1 MLPSFYHQILEKYL
15 TPAQLLTLQMLV
27 WLLQSQKQVRIE
39 RLAATLPLPIL
50 QSSRRRHIQRFLQ
63 IKALSILVLW
73 FPIVKEVI
81 SRQFTAGSQLVI
93 ALDRTQWKEY
103 NVLMVSAIV
112 QKRAFPIFWT
122 LLDKQGASN
131 LAEQQQ
137 VLRPVIRLLKRY
149 KLALVGDREFHSIEL
164 AQWLHRQRLSFVLR
178 QKCSTTFR
186 EKRQFFQPLDS
197 IPVQPGIHLFYPK
210 ISFTQKKGFSRFNLV
225 ASWKRKYRG
234 KQEDEPWYLL
244 TNLPDL
250 KSAIGVYSKRYGIEA
265 MFKDCKTGG
274 YNLEGCQASP
284 DKLIALMIVI
294 ALAMTSAWLK
304 GKKTQLQGQEKY
316 VCRLSEPDRNRKRH
330 SKFWIGLYGENWL
343 IAFDYCQEW
352 VDSMLSLVRNKK
364 SFYQKGLRAIKL
376 IGQAL

>member
-1 MLPSFYHQILEKYL
+1 MLPSFYRQILEKYL

-149 KLALVGDREFHSIEL
+149 KLVLVGDREFHSIEL

-186 EKRQFFQPLDS
+186 ERRQPFQPLDS

-210 ISFTQKKGFSRFNLV
+210 VSFTQKQGFSRFNLV
-225 ASWKRKYRG
+225 ASGQRKYRG

-250 KSAIGVYSKRYGIEA
+250 KSASGVYSKRYGIEA

-304 GKKTQLQGQEKY
+304 GKKTQLQRQEKY

-343 IAFDYCQEW
+343 IAVDSCQEW
-352 VDSMLSLVRNKK
+352 VDSMLSLVSNKK

-376 IGQAL
+376 IGLTL